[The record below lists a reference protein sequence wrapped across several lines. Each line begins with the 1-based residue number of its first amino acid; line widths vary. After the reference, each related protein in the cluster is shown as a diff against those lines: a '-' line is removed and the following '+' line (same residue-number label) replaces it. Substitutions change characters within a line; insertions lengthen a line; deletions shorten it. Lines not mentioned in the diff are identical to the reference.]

1 MSGEG
6 APATS
11 RPRTAAALLVGNELL
26 TGKIGDQNLAVL
38 ARALRARGVSLDRA
52 VVVRDEVEVIARE
65 VRALSASHDWVFTSG
80 GVGPTHDDVTIDAVA
95 TAFEVPVETSP
106 RMTEL
111 LRGYYKE
118 KLTDDHLLMARIP
131 RGARL
136 VATEKVPWPT
146 VVMRNVWVLPG
157 VPWIFAMKLQALD
170 AEIEAETPFV
180 SLAATSRL
188 EEALLKPYI
197 DRIVERFPAIDVGS
211 YPRWDEGECK
221 TRVTFDGRELEVV
234 RAARDAFAE
243 SLPPAALLGMEG
255 PLTTT

>member
-1 MSGEG
+1 MTGSERGGG
-6 APATS
+6 ATP

-38 ARALRARGVSLDRA
+38 ARALRARGVSLERA
-52 VVVRDEVEVIARE
+52 VVVRDELQVIARE
-65 VRALSASHDWVFTSG
+65 VRALSAAHDWVFTSG

-95 TAFEVPVETSP
+95 AAFDAPVESSP
-106 RMTEL
+106 RMEAL
-111 LRGYYKE
+111 LRDYYE
-118 KLTDDHLLMARIP
+118 ERLTPDHLLMARAP

-146 VVMRNVWVLPG
+146 VVMHNVWVLPG

-170 AEIEAETPFV
+170 SEIEAETPFV
-180 SLAATSRL
+180 SVAATSRL

-197 DRIVERFPAIDVGS
+197 DRVVAAYGEVDVGS

-221 TRVTFDGRELEVV
+221 TRVTFDGREPSLV
-234 RAARDAFAE
+234 RAARDAFAD
-243 SLPPAALLGMEG
+243 SLPGDALLAKEG
-255 PLTTT
+255 